1 MDCTYILSN
10 LIYYFIATQKIKNI
24 SMKNLFGLLIMV
36 LTCFSLSAQYCPGGG
51 GGGTGGGG
59 GGGTGAGASFTG
71 GGSGGTISFN
81 SNAFGQQFTSQI
93 YSLVGKSK
101 STAYKGV
108 KGSPYLNDEPIK
120 GTLVLNNGNMI
131 QDILLQMDLYTN
143 EVVAT
148 KKDGEEVI
156 LDNIFFREVIIPF
169 EGEDIVY
176 KKTNPEDPD
185 NFYEVLYEGP
195 DMVFFKQRDV
205 ALREGHDHGIS
216 KIEPK
221 FSQRN
226 KYYIKHG
233 EGAVATV
240 KLKKKE
246 NLSGFAD
253 AELYAMKEFARQN
266 GLKFKDES
274 DYIAI
279 FEGIYEGET
288 LED

>member
-1 MDCTYILSN
+1 
-10 LIYYFIATQKIKNI
+10 
-24 SMKNLFGLLIMV
+24 
-36 LTCFSLSAQYCPGGG
+36 
-51 GGGTGGGG
+51 
-59 GGGTGAGASFTG
+59 
-71 GGSGGTISFN
+71 
-81 SNAFGQQFTSQI
+81 
-93 YSLVGKSK
+93 
-101 STAYKGV
+101 
-108 KGSPYLNDEPIK
+108 
-120 GTLVLNNGNMI
+120 MI

-246 NLSGFAD
+246 ILSGFAD